1 MIPHIKGSDLIY
13 HESTYLDN
21 LRERAEARFHC
32 TSRQAAEIAKK
43 AGAGRLLLGHFSSK
57 YDTLDDFLTEARE
70 VFPNTDLAMEGVSF
84 RA

>member
-1 MIPHIKGSDLIY
+1 V
-13 HESTYLDN
+13 
-21 LRERAEARFHC
+21 
-32 TSRQAAEIAKK
+32 QAAEIAKK